1 MFTNGAIRFL
11 IYAGLGI
18 VIGAFVALLEFI
30 TLDIT
35 LDAVLRS
42 PIWVQLILPPIGLII
57 VYAIISRT
65 AGASS
70 TSSDAYI
77 ESFHSGS
84 GAEGKALLPK
94 LVASFGTIGSGG
106 AVGLEGPSILAGA
119 TIGQTLGDRLP
130 RVLGEKPRLVL
141 LVAGA
146 AAGVAAIFRAPA
158 TGVLWAIEAPYR
170 RDVSKHGLIPALISA
185 AASYLTFISF
195 LGAEPL
201 LAFNPTEL
209 EIQDEL
215 VAAVLIGVLAGVV
228 AKALAR
234 GFNYAKS
241 LSTQYEFVVR
251 LPIAAVTMGG
261 ALLIA
266 NALVDEP
273 VTIGIGSEIAAS
285 LVVDNEV
292 TLTAI
297 IVLFVLRFFV
307 TGAALSLGGVGGV
320 FIPLVVQGMFL
331 GRAVELVVGAPSTGL
346 YPVIGLAAVLGAG
359 YRTPLAA
366 VMFVA
371 ETTGRAEFV
380 IPALIA
386 TAIAQAVM
394 GDDSVSQNQRSE
406 RQGQLERRLNE
417 PASTV
422 MIDDLGVISPDATL
436 LDVIDGYG
444 DRSQSFAIPVGGPK
458 YEGLIVLHDLA
469 AAMLEH
475 GPDADVRQAMRQL
488 PAISCE
494 APAVEAARLMNQHD
508 TAAIC
513 VVDEFDCPM
522 GVIST
527 TSLAGLTSVDL
538 DSSID

>member
-1 MFTNGAIRFL
+1 MLTNSALRFL

-18 VIGAFVALLEFI
+18 VIGALVALLEFI
-30 TLDIT
+30 TLDVT
-35 LDAVLRS
+35 LEAVLTS
-42 PIWVQLILPPIGLII
+42 PIWVQLILPPVGLIV

-94 LVASFGTIGSGG
+94 LIASFGTIGSGG
-106 AVGLEGPSILAGA
+106 AVGLEGPSILMGA
-119 TIGQTLGDRLP
+119 TIGQTLGNRIP

-170 RDVSKHGLIPALISA
+170 NDVSRYGLIPALIAA
-185 AASYLTFISF
+185 AASYLTFITF
-195 LGAEPL
+195 LGDEPL
-201 LAFNPTEL
+201 LRFNPTEL
-209 EIQDEL
+209 EIRDEL
-215 VAAVLIGVLAGVV
+215 LAAVLIGVLAGIV
-228 AKALAR
+228 AKGLAR
-234 GFNYAKS
+234 GFGYAKS
-241 LSTQYEFVVR
+241 LSRRYAFAVR

-266 NALVDEP
+266 NAFVDEP
-273 VTIGIGSEIAAS
+273 VTIGIGSEVAAS
-285 LVVDNEV
+285 LVLDNEV
-292 TLTAI
+292 TLLAI
-297 IVLFVLRFFV
+297 VVLFVLRFFV
-307 TGAALSLGGVGGV
+307 TGAVLSLGGVGGV
-320 FIPLVVQGMFL
+320 FIPLVVQGIFL
-331 GRAVELVVGAPSTGL
+331 GRAVEIIVGAPSTGL

-386 TAIAQAVM
+386 TAIAQTMM
-394 GDDSVSQNQRSE
+394 GSDSVSENQRSA

-417 PASTV
+417 PASSV
-422 MIDDLGVISPDATL
+422 MIDDLGVITPDATL
-436 LDVIDGYG
+436 FDVIDGYG

-469 AAMLEH
+469 AAILEY
-475 GPDADVRQAMRQL
+475 GPDCGVRQAMRQL
-488 PAISCE
+488 PSIRADE
-494 APAVEAARLMNQHD
+494 PAVEAARLMNRHD
-508 TAAIC
+508 TAAIG
-513 VVDEFDCPM
+513 VVDENDYPV

-538 DSSID
+538 DSTVD

>member
-1 MFTNGAIRFL
+1 MFTTGALRFL

-18 VIGAFVALLEFI
+18 VIGALVALLEFI

-35 LDAVLRS
+35 LGAVLDS
-42 PIWVQLILPPIGLII
+42 PIWVQLILPPIGLVI

-94 LVASFGTIGSGG
+94 LIASFGTIGSGG
-106 AVGLEGPSILAGA
+106 AVGLEGPSILMGA
-119 TIGQTLGDRLP
+119 TIGQTLGHRIP

-170 RDVSKHGLIPALISA
+170 NDVSRYGLIPALIAA
-185 AASYLTFISF
+185 AASYLTFITF
-195 LGAEPL
+195 LGDEPL
-201 LAFNPTEL
+201 LVFNPTEL
-209 EIQDEL
+209 EIRDEL
-215 VAAVLIGVLAGVV
+215 LAAVLIGVLAGLV
-228 AKALAR
+228 AKGLAR
-234 GFNYAKS
+234 GFGYAKS
-241 LSTQYEFVVR
+241 LSRQYEFAVR

-292 TLTAI
+292 TLLAI
-297 IVLFVLRFFV
+297 LVLFVLRFFV
-307 TGAALSLGGVGGV
+307 TGAVLSLGGVGGV

-331 GRAVELVVGAPSTGL
+331 GRAVEIIVGAPSTGL

-386 TAIAQAVM
+386 TAIAQTMM
-394 GDDSVSQNQRSE
+394 GSDSVSENQRSA

-417 PASTV
+417 PAASV
-422 MIDDLGVISPDATL
+422 MIDDLGVITPDATL

-475 GPDADVRQAMRQL
+475 GPDCGVRQAMRQL
-488 PAISCE
+488 PSIRAD
-494 APAVEAARLMNQHD
+494 APAVEAARLMNTHD
-508 TAAIC
+508 TAAIA
-513 VVDEFDCPM
+513 VVDENDVPV

-527 TSLAGLTSVDL
+527 TSLAGLTSVDFESA
-538 DSSID
+538 D